1 MLRGRKGM
9 KGFTL
14 IEVLTVVA
22 IMMILF
28 SMVVVAVSTIRRRMN
43 KKATIAL
50 IHRLRLGLEEYRE
63 ITGHYPPDG
72 YDSEVTNDD
81 GQKIW
86 GAACLYYFLTK
97 ELTQKEEVSGQIRT
111 RKREPVMEFNDT
123 ELSLE
128 FEDLPGVREVWDG
141 FGLPFHY
148 DNTENGVFAPG
159 NQENTAHMIPVDF
172 HPPDPRT
179 SEDPSVVPRPGIQRV
194 GYDLWSHGTA
204 NGHKDDQ
211 VDLTL
216 TLASWN
222 VDVERTD
229 RAGAG
234 LEENR

>member
-1 MLRGRKGM
+1 M

-43 KKATIAL
+43 RKATVAL
-50 IHRLRLGLEEYRE
+50 IHRLRLGLEEYKQ
-63 ITGHYPPDG
+63 ITGSYPPDG
-72 YDSEVTNDD
+72 YDKEVTNDD
-81 GQKIW
+81 GEKIW

-97 ELTQKEEVSGQIRT
+97 ELTEKSEVSGQIRT
-111 RKREPVMEFNDT
+111 RKHEPVMKFSER

-128 FEDLPGVREVWDG
+128 FEDMPGVREVVDG

-148 DNTENGVFAPG
+148 DNTENGVFAPI

-179 SEDPSVVPRPGIQRV
+179 SEDPSVVPKPGIQSI
-194 GYDLWSHGTA
+194 GYDLWSHGTKTA
-204 NGHKDDQ
+204 HEDDQ

-222 VDVERTD
+222 VDVEQTD

-234 LEENR
+234 KEGKR